1 MRLIKKIL
9 DLVSFDQ
16 QKRFIFLL
24 ILIFFT
30 TVLETLGIASI
41 LPFLTLL
48 GNSNLIETNAVLIY
62 LFKASNTF
70 GIISSKQFL
79 FTLGVAVFFI
89 FIVSLIFRA
98 LTTYTLIYFT
108 LMLEYSIGK
117 RLIEGYLHQPYAWFL
132 NQHSAD
138 LGKNILSNLN
148 VVVNQNIVPITVI
161 FSQSPIILAILILLV
176 VIDPILA
183 LSTGLTL
190 MISYLVIFYFIR
202 NKVNLIGQ
210 SHFKANQQ
218 RFITL
223 SESFGAFKEI
233 KIGRLEKV
241 YINRYTKSAKIYAK
255 SQSLV
260 QIISQL
266 PRYFIEGIVFGGMII
281 LILFLMVRY
290 SEFWKI
296 FPIVSLY
303 AFAGYRLIPSLQQV
317 YYSITQNSFSAVALD
332 LLHKDLKNLKSF
344 DISQDEIS
352 VMQLSKNIRLS
363 NIHFNY
369 SNTKY
374 AALKNINLTIPAFN
388 KIGIVGPTGSGK
400 STIVDLI
407 LGLLDPS
414 EGTLSVDG
422 KLITNR
428 NKRAWQKN
436 IGYVPQQIYLSDSTV
451 MENIALGVD
460 INNINLEAMKKAANI
475 ANIDNFILKELP
487 NNYYTTIGERG
498 IRLSGGQK
506 QRIGIARALYHE
518 PQVLIL
524 DEATSAL
531 DNATEQ
537 AVVDAINNLGRKI
550 TTIQVTHRLNSVR
563 NCDIIFLL
571 VEGKLKDQGTYKELR
586 GKNKYFKDMN

>member
-89 FIVSLIFRA
+89 LIVSLIFRA
-98 LTTYTLIYFT
+98 LTTYALIYFT

-233 KIGRLEKV
+233 KIGGLEKV
-241 YINRYTKSAKIYAK
+241 YINRYTKSAEIYAK

-317 YYSITQNSFSAVALD
+317 YYSITQTSFSAVALD

-374 AALKNINLTIPAFN
+374 TALKNINLTIPAFN

-400 STIVDLI
+400 STTVDLI

-422 KLITNR
+422 KLITNS

-475 ANIDNFILKELP
+475 ANIDNFIMKELP

-571 VEGKLKDQGTYKELR
+571 VEGELKDQGTYKELR

>member
-89 FIVSLIFRA
+89 LIVSLIFRA
-98 LTTYTLIYFT
+98 LTTYALIYFT

-233 KIGRLEKV
+233 KIGGLEKV
-241 YINRYTKSAKIYAK
+241 YINRYTKSAEIYAK

-317 YYSITQNSFSAVALD
+317 YYSITQTSFSAVALD

-374 AALKNINLTIPAFN
+374 TALKNINLTIPAFN

-400 STIVDLI
+400 STTVDLI

-414 EGTLSVDG
+414 EGKLSVDG
-422 KLITNR
+422 KLITNS

-475 ANIDNFILKELP
+475 ANIDNFIMKELP

-571 VEGKLKDQGTYKELR
+571 VEGELKDQGTYKELR